1 MNEILNIRRFGLL
14 FKKLLFE
21 QPLQTF
27 GLLGV
32 VLVGTLLFYQP
43 YSLQNMRYGDAEQI
57 LNFVLFLGG
66 GSLTFFMFSHFSDNA
81 KGYTYLLM
89 PSSYFEKW
97 LCGFIV
103 VCVLFLGIYLTFFRI
118 VDSTYVNAFH
128 KELANTKELSPQ
140 TVRNFLRTVQILRF
154 DSEYFKRSL
163 ALFFLLTGAT
173 AVGSLYFNK
182 NAFVKI
188 FIGVIAVVWMYLFV
202 NGWINSYFFK
212 DVPISTSSFGNVHLI
227 EDGSVTLSKA
237 HWDIVLILFYYCLPT
252 ALWLI
257 ALIRLREK
265 EI

>member
-1 MNEILNIRRFGLL
+1 MNEILNLRRFGLL

-27 GLLGV
+27 GLLGIA
-32 VLVGTLLFYQP
+32 LIGTLLFYQP
-43 YSLQNMRYGDAEQI
+43 YSLQNIRYGDAEQI

-81 KGYTYLLM
+81 KGYSYLLM

-140 TVRNFLRTVQILRF
+140 TVRSFLREVQIIRF

-163 ALFFLLTGAT
+163 ALFFILTGAT
-173 AVGSLYFNK
+173 AVGCLYFNK

-188 FIGVIAVVWMYLFV
+188 FIGIIAVVWIYIFMN
-202 NGWINSYFFK
+202 NGINNYFFK
-212 DVPISTSSFGNVHLI
+212 GVHIGTSSFGRVYMM
-227 EDGSVTLSKA
+227 EEGTVTLSKA
-237 HWDIVLILFYYCLPT
+237 QWDIVDILFYYCLPT

>member
-1 MNEILNIRRFGLL
+1 MNEILNIRRFRLL

-27 GLLGV
+27 GLLGIA
-32 VLVGTLLFYQP
+32 LIGTLLIYQP
-43 YSLQNMRYGDAEQI
+43 YSLRGINYSQAEQV
-57 LNFVLFLGG
+57 LHFALFLGG

-81 KGYTYLLM
+81 KGYSYLLM

-128 KELANTKELSPQ
+128 KELANAKELSPQ
-140 TVRNFLRTVQILRF
+140 TARGFMREVQVLYY
-154 DSEYFKRSL
+154 DSEEFKRSL
-163 ALFFLLTGAT
+163 ALFFIMTGAT

-188 FIGVIAVVWMYLFV
+188 FIGVIAVVWIYTFM
-202 NGWINSYFFK
+202 NNRINNYFFTG
-212 DVPISTSSFGNVHLI
+212 VHIGTSFFGRVYIEEST
-227 EDGSVTLSKA
+227 VTLSKA
-237 HWDIVLILFYYCLPT
+237 QWDIVDILFYYCLPT